1 MVVSELIS
9 AFRRDAGD
17 AVKPY
22 FFTDKDVI
30 AWLNEAEDEACERAR
45 LIFDGTNQAICKLP
59 FNAGARFARLHPS
72 ILEVVDAKWVTADTG
87 ATQALRLTSRMHEET
102 SGAFGRSSSDTGLPV
117 LASHDEGML
126 TLWPIPNV
134 AGHVWLQCYRRPLLP
149 LLPVDTEERSP
160 EIHAAH
166 HKYLVQYV
174 LHRAFAVPDADA
186 FDPSRSEKALKIFE
200 RRFGLGSMATVA
212 RRSRADQP
220 RVNPAFTW

>member
-87 ATQALRLTSRMHEET
+87 TTQALRLTSRMHEET

-134 AGHVWLQCYRRPLLP
+134 AGHVWLQCYRRPVSQMDQP
-149 LLPVDTEERSP
+149 CDSP
-160 EIHAAH
+160 EIQEQH
-166 HKYLVQYV
+166 HKYLIQYA
-174 LHRAFAVPDADA
+174 LHRAFEVPDAET
-186 FDPSRSEKALKIFE
+186 FDSTRSEKALKVFE
-200 RRFGLGSMATVA
+200 RRFGPREMATVA
-212 RRSRADQP
+212 RRSRADSP
-220 RVNPAFTW
+220 RVNPAFSW

>member
-9 AFRRDAGD
+9 TFRRDAGD
-17 AVKPY
+17 TTAPY
-22 FFTDKDVI
+22 FFTDEEIID
-30 AWLNEAEDEACERAR
+30 WLNEAEDEACERAR

-126 TLWPIPNV
+126 ALWPIPNV
-134 AGHVWLQCYRRPLLP
+134 AGHVWLQCYRRPVSQMDKP
-149 LLPVDTEERSP
+149 CDSP

>member
-17 AVKPY
+17 ATAPY
-22 FFTDKDVI
+22 FFTDEEIID
-30 AWLNEAEDEACERAR
+30 WLNEAEDEACERAR
-45 LIFDGTNQAICKLP
+45 LIYDGTNQAICKLP

-126 TLWPIPNV
+126 ALWPIPNV

>member
-87 ATQALRLTSRMHEET
+87 TTQALRLTSRMHEET

-126 TLWPIPNV
+126 ALWPIPNV

>member
-102 SGAFGRSSSDTGLPV
+102 SGAFGRNSSDTGLPV
-117 LASHDEGML
+117 LALHDEGML
-126 TLWPIPNV
+126 SLWPVPNV
-134 AGHVWLQCYRRPLLP
+134 SGYVWLQCYRRPLLP

>member
-9 AFRRDAGD
+9 TFRRDAGD
-17 AVKPY
+17 TTAPY
-22 FFTDKDVI
+22 FFTDEEIID
-30 AWLNEAEDEACERAR
+30 WLNEAEDEACERAR
-45 LIFDGTNQAICKLP
+45 LIFDGTNQAIRKLQ
-59 FNAGARFARLHPS
+59 FNPGSRVARLHSS
-72 ILEVVDAKWVTADTG
+72 ILEIVDIKWVTADTG
-87 ATQALRLTSRMHEET
+87 STQALRLTSRMHEEP
-102 SGAFGRSSSDTGLPV
+102 SGAFGRNSSDTGLPA
-117 LASHDEGML
+117 LALHDEGML
-126 TLWPIPNV
+126 SLWPVPNV
-134 AGHVWLQCYRRPLLP
+134 SGYVWLQCYRRPLLP

>member
-9 AFRRDAGD
+9 TFRRDAGD
-17 AVKPY
+17 TTAPY
-22 FFTDKDVI
+22 FFTDEDVI

-45 LIFDGTNQAICKLP
+45 LIFEGADPSVCEAHVD
-59 FNAGARFARLHPS
+59 AGSRFAPLHAS
-72 ILEVVDAKWVTADTG
+72 VFEILSAQWVSEDTGEARPLRKVSRMDEKVTALFGVNNTD
-87 ATQALRLTSRMHEET
+87 
-102 SGAFGRSSSDTGLPV
+102 SGTPEMV
-117 LASHDEGML
+117 VHDEGML
-126 TLWPIPNV
+126 TLWPTPS
-134 AGHVWLQCYRRPLLP
+134 AGGHVWLQCYRRPLLP

-186 FDPSRSEKALKIFE
+186 FDPSRSEKALRIFE